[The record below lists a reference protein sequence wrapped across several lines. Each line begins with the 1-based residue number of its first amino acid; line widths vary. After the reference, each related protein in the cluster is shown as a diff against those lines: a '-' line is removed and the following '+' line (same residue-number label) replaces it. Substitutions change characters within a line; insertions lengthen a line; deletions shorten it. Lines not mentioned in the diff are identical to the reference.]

1 MLTSFYKQ
9 QLYIGYVLGEW
20 GIQAK
25 NLPLERACNK
35 YDHACSKGSIE
46 IAKNAS
52 LFTGI
57 SKNGGI
63 LQKMYG
69 SEVALSNH
77 VYSSKL
83 TSHLEVQVQSRDED
97 QSRRQ
102 T

>member
-1 MLTSFYKQ
+1 MGYTSKK
-9 QLYIGYVLGEW
+9 LATG
-20 GIQAK
+20 K
-25 NLPLERACNK
+25 SNK

-63 LQKMYG
+63 LQEMYG

-102 T
+102 N